1 MEQEKPPSWIGF
13 LPPASPK
20 LGVNQG
26 GMGEVP
32 LLSSVSFSKV
42 SRTSYMASE
51 GWPFE
56 RKLGEGK
63 GLSVQADIQS

>member
-1 MEQEKPPSWIGF
+1 MEQEKPPSSIGF

-32 LLSSVSFSKV
+32 LLSSASFSKV

-51 GWPFE
+51 G
-56 RKLGEGK
+56 
-63 GLSVQADIQS
+63 